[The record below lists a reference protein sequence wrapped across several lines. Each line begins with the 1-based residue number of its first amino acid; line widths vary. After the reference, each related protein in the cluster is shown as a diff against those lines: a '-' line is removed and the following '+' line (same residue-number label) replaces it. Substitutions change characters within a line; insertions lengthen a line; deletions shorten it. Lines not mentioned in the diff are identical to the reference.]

1 MDAEILKELI
11 SELLDTKE
19 MLVVIDSAGAVS
31 EMDTSEVA
39 EPEFHDE
46 WATIESR
53 GWHLHLNMNSV
64 DGVQF
69 VEAED
74 QRHDS
79 IPRLYYVRLS
89 DAEGRTVIRF
99 YFPNPWRTTIGSQP
113 NSSRKSCGSSSSSG
127 TDTWEEW
134 GFPSTNASQPNST
147 PWASFAAT

>member
-1 MDAEILKELI
+1 MDAEVLRDLI
-11 SELLDTKE
+11 SELLATKE

-46 WATIESR
+46 WANIESH

-99 YFPNPWRTTIGSQP
+99 YFPNPWRDDNRKPAEFQP
-113 NSSRKSCGSSSSSG
+113 EKLRFFEQFRDRYVGRVG
-127 TDTWEEW
+127 I
-134 GFPSTNASQPNST
+134 
-147 PWASFAAT
+147 SFDQRLAT